1 MFGFANMSQRTGR
14 LNFNPKLPENWSELV
29 FPLTY
34 QGRKLKVKL
43 THQHFEITKLLGPDL
58 AIEING
64 RDYLLS
70 DTVEV
75 EIKN

>member
-1 MFGFANMSQRTGR
+1 M
-14 LNFNPKLPENWSELV
+14 
-29 FPLTY
+29 
-34 QGRKLKVKL
+34 
-43 THQHFEITKLLGPDL
+43 DL